1 VKSTTEAKSD
11 GDMPPTFDAIVEDL
25 ADLKRDLAA
34 LMHHTKADALN
45 GASDAA
51 QSAIGRIGDGAA
63 NVYDSLAAQG
73 KRSGRAIGHHVEKQ
87 PVISLLL
94 AFAVGFCAS
103 RLLAR

>member
-25 ADLKRDLAA
+25 AALKRDLAA
-34 LMHHTKADALN
+34 LMHHMKPDALN
-45 GASDAA
+45 VASDAA

-63 NVYDSLAAQG
+63 SVYDSLAAQG
-73 KRSGRAIGHHVEKQ
+73 KRSGKAIGRRVEEQ

-94 AFAVGFCAS
+94 AFAGAFCAS